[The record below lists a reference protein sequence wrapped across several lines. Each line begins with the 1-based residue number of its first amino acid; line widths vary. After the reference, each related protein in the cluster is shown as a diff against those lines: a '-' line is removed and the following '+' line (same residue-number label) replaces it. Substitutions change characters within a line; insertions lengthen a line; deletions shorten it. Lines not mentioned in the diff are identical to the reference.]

1 MNEDELI
8 ARFRLVT
15 GIEVSDINDTDL
27 ADLLTEND
35 GDVNLAAAAFFD
47 RQATKFSR
55 LVDVS
60 ESGSSRS
67 LSQLYKN
74 AVAMSDSYRARNAAA
89 PPDHEAPS
97 SHSRTRLITRAE
109 A

>member
-1 MNEDELI
+1 MEEDELI

-74 AVAMSDSYRARNAAA
+74 AVAMSDSYRKRIATSD
-89 PPDHEAPS
+89 PKAPS